1 MGDPGGRR
9 GWIIN
14 LHTRQKLI
22 SRVDSIPRRG
32 YAEAVGGRLEER
44 VVHRWDS
51 SKEKGVDACAVNE
64 FCRLQEWYGM
74 G

>member
-1 MGDPGGRR
+1 
-9 GWIIN
+9 
-14 LHTRQKLI
+14 
-22 SRVDSIPRRG
+22 
-32 YAEAVGGRLEER
+32 VGGRLEER

-51 SKEKGVDACAVNE
+51 SKENGVDACAVNE